1 MRVSREV
8 ELESEALAAFLA
20 AKVQEKKARDVRILD
35 LRGRVDYTDLLLLC
49 TARSARQ
56 ARAIATGLRQA
67 AKMEHQQLPRSVE
80 GQTAGR
86 WVLVDYGD
94 VVVHIF
100 EESMRGFY
108 DLDGIWADA
117 PSLVVPEVEPA
128 EDEGELLLLP

>member
-1 MRVSREV
+1 MRVSTEV

-20 AKVQEKKARDVRILD
+20 AQVQEKKARDVRILD

-56 ARAIATGLRQA
+56 ARAVADGIRQA
-67 AKMEHQQLPRSVE
+67 AKSELKQLPRSVE
-80 GQTAGR
+80 GQTSGR
-86 WVLVDYGD
+86 WVLVDFGD

-108 DLDGIWADA
+108 DLDGIWSDA
-117 PSLVVPEVEPA
+117 PNLPVPDIEPA

>member
-1 MRVSREV
+1 MNVSTEV
-8 ELESEALAAFLA
+8 ELESEQLAAFLA
-20 AKVQEKKARDVRILD
+20 AQVQEKKARDVRILD

-56 ARAIATGLRQA
+56 ARAIADGVRQA
-67 AKMEHQQLPRSVE
+67 AKAELQQLPRSVE
-80 GQTAGR
+80 GQTSGR
-86 WVLVDYGD
+86 WVLVDFGD

-108 DLDGIWADA
+108 DLDGIWSDA
-117 PSLVVPEVEPA
+117 PNLPVPHIEPA

>member
-8 ELESEALAAFLA
+8 ALESEALAVFLA
-20 AKVQEKKARDVRILD
+20 AKVQERKARDVRILD

-49 TARSARQ
+49 TARSTRQ
-56 ARAIATGLRQA
+56 AKAIAAGLRKV
-67 AKMEHQQLPRSVE
+67 AKTEHQQLPLSVE

-100 EESMRGFY
+100 EEAMRGFY
-108 DLDGIWADA
+108 DLDGLWADA
-117 PSLVVPEVEPA
+117 TSLVVPEVEPI
-128 EDEGELLLLP
+128 EDEGSLLLLP